1 MSNGVQLL
9 AYADR
14 FGGEGLPGLRDLLTG
29 PLEGLFSGIHV
40 LPFFHPYD
48 GADAGFDPIDHLK
61 VDSRLGSW
69 SDVKALA
76 DVVDVTADL
85 IVNHISADSPQFVDY
100 LRHGEASPFAGMF
113 LTADKVFP
121 DGAADK
127 ALGKVYRPRPSS
139 PFTSK
144 LVGNGEERHLWTTFT
159 AQQIDIDVNDTVAQ
173 QYLLDILDTLAAHN
187 VDTVRLDAVGYA
199 VKRVGTSCFMTEETF
214 LFVERMAQWTQER
227 DMRALAEVH
236 AHFQYQLETAKHV
249 DLVYDFALPPLVLHS
264 LFSGRAVELKSWFE
278 LCPQNVITVL
288 DTHDGIG
295 VMDVGASP
303 LDVATEGLLAPED
316 INAMVERIHHNSGGV
331 SKRAS
336 QQDVGNL
343 DLYQVNCTYYD
354 ALGRDD
360 RDYLLA
366 RLIQMFAPGTPQIYY
381 VGLLA
386 GENDTAQLGETRWGR
401 DVNRRY
407 YSRSDI
413 LRELEKPVVQS
424 LLGMIRFRNQ
434 TAAFDGTF
442 EIIESAD
449 YVLHIRREHQQSRV
463 DLRIDLASREF
474 EVTEAGRAKS
484 QSISR
489 FTQFY

>member
-1 MSNGVQLL
+1 MTDGVQLL

-29 PLEGLFSGIHV
+29 PLEGLFAGVHV

-61 VDSRLGSW
+61 VDPRLGGW

-85 IVNHISADSPQFVDY
+85 IVNHISADAPQFLDY
-100 LRHGEASPFAGMF
+100 LRRGDASPFAGMF

-121 DGAADK
+121 DGATDK
-127 ALGKVYRPRPSS
+127 ELGKVYRPRPSS

-144 LVGNGEERHLWTTFT
+144 LVGNGEERQLWTTFT
-159 AQQIDIDVNDTVAQ
+159 AQQIDLDVSDAVAQ
-173 QYLLDILDTLAAHN
+173 QYLLEILDTLAAN
-187 VDTVRLDAVGYA
+187 RVDTVRLDAVGYA
-199 VKRVGTSCFMTEETF
+199 VKKAGTSCFMTEETF
-214 LFVERMAQWTQER
+214 LFVERMAEWTR
-227 DMRALAEVH
+227 DRGMRALAEVH
-236 AHFQYQLETAKHV
+236 AYFQYQLETAKHV

-264 LFSGRAVELKSWFE
+264 LFSGCAVELKNWFE
-278 LCPQNVITVL
+278 LCPRNVITVL

-295 VMDVGASP
+295 VMDVGTNP
-303 LDVATEGLLAPED
+303 LDAAAQGLLAPEHID
-316 INAMVERIHHNSGGV
+316 AMVERIHHNSGGV

-366 RLIQMFAPGTPQIYY
+366 RLIQVFAPGTPQIYY

-386 GENDTAQLGETRWGR
+386 GENDTAQLAETRWGR

-407 YSRSDI
+407 YSRDDI
-413 LRELEKPVVQS
+413 VHELDRPVVRS

-434 TAAFDGTF
+434 SAAFNGSF
-442 EIIESAD
+442 EVMESAD
-449 YVLHIRREHQQSRV
+449 HVLHIRREHQQSRV
-463 DLRIDLASREF
+463 ELQIDLASREF
-474 EVTEAGRAKS
+474 EVVESGRTKP
-484 QSISR
+484 QSITQ